1 MVWETVV
8 DGPSWYLERQTPNLD
23 IKWDQFVADVGTKS
37 SKAAVSR
44 EFEAHY
50 RNVVVK
56 WEGQVLRVEGDNI
69 DSTDV
74 LGQEVTE

>member
-1 MVWETVV
+1 M
-8 DGPSWYLERQTPNLD
+8 
-23 IKWDQFVADVGTKS
+23 ADVGTKS

-74 LGQEVTE
+74 LG